1 MEMGW
6 LKVKLIVSTER
17 YDEIKRALTE
27 RGIEIDDNADLVLS
41 ENNRFP
47 DNLIVKDV
55 AKNERVVLPVEDIA
69 YIETYGHTVEVHT
82 KGETFQATDR
92 LYKIVNQLDPE
103 KFLRISNSVVISKSK
118 VKQIST
124 TLSMKFVLTMV
135 NGKKVD
141 VTRSYYYIFKDSFGI

>member
-1 MEMGW
+1 VDQ
-6 LKVKLIVSTER
+6 LKVKLLVRSER
-17 YDEIKRALTE
+17 YDEIAKTLAE
-27 RGIEIDDNADLVLS
+27 RGIEIDDNADLVVS

-47 DNLIVKDV
+47 DNLIVRDV
-55 AKNERVVLPVEDIA
+55 TQNRRVILSVEDIV
-69 YIETYGHTVEVHT
+69 YIETYGHIVEVHT
-82 KGETFQATDR
+82 CNETFQATDR

-103 KFLRISNSVVISKSK
+103 KFLRISNSVVISKNK